1 MSRAHHASILGVSV
15 TAGEAEVKAAY
26 RRMVKKY
33 HPDINRAPNAVNRFL
48 EIKKA
53 YDYLLKYP
61 YGSEAQIRSRV
72 YYQADPN
79 HPAQKREEEYK
90 KRREQRMKHARDM
103 RRRKEEQERLAWEK
117 WRGSIGMWILVF
129 LVLSMYFIFMGGM
142 FSFFSS
148 YPYESSKIVYPN
160 LITVVLLLFVCGVTY
175 GMYAFYRFL
184 YK

>member
-33 HPDINRAPNAVNRFL
+33 HPDINGAPNAVNRFL

-61 YGSEAQIRSRV
+61 YGSEPQIRSRV

-90 KRREQRMKHARDM
+90 RRREQRMKHARDM
-103 RRRKEEQERLAWEK
+103 RKRKEEQERLAWEK
-117 WRGSIGMWILVF
+117 WRGSMGMWVLVF
-129 LVLSMYFIFMGGM
+129 FVLSLYFLFMGGIIG
-142 FSFFSS
+142 FLRT
-148 YPYESSKIVYPN
+148 YPYETAKIDYPN
-160 LITVVLLLFVCGVTY
+160 FMTALFLGLGFGATY
-175 GMYAFYRFL
+175 GLYAFYRFL